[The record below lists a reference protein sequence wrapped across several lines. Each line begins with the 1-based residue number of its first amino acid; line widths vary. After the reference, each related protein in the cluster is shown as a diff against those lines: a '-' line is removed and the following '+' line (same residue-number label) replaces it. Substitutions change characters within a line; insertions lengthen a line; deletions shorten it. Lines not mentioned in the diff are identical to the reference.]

1 MRNMPKTGDIMYYF
15 IINPKSRSGKGINV
29 WHKVRAEL
37 DKQQIPYDYFITKY
51 AGHSTEIVK
60 ELCETKPGIKN
71 IVIIGGD
78 GSVNE
83 AINGITTFEDV
94 ILGYIPSGSSNDL
107 GRSLKLQKDPLLG
120 LKNILS
126 PAHFG
131 YMDMGLLSSDN
142 PLLKTK
148 FSVSSGMGF
157 DAAVCKEALKSD
169 IKDFLNRFGL
179 GKLTYLAIAVKQ
191 ILTCPFM
198 NGTIKVDGGPAKTY
212 QNMLMLTT
220 MIQKYEGGGLKLA
233 PTANPRDGKLSIC
246 MVYGLPRIK
255 ILLLMPT
262 LIFGAHTHFKGV
274 KTFDCENLE
283 IKLDTPAYLH
293 VDGECPGQFSEVRL
307 SCISNKLRFIM

>member
-1 MRNMPKTGDIMYYF
+1 MPKTGDFMYYF
-15 IINPKSRSGKGINV
+15 IINPKSRSGKGIYV
-29 WHKVRAEL
+29 WHTVRAEL
-37 DKQQIPYDYFITKY
+37 DKQQISYDYFITKY
-51 AGHSTEIVK
+51 ARHATEIVK

-71 IVIIGGD
+71 IVVIGGD
-78 GSVNE
+78 GSINE
-83 AINGITTFEDV
+83 AINGITVFEDV

-107 GRSLKLQKDPLLG
+107 GRSINLEKDPLLG

-126 PAHFG
+126 PTHFG
-131 YMDMGLLSSDN
+131 YMDMGFLRTDS
-142 PLLKTK
+142 PLLETK

-198 NGTIKVDGGPAKTY
+198 NGSIKVDGGPAKTY
-212 QNMLMLTT
+212 NNMLMLTT

-233 PTANPRDGKLSIC
+233 PAANPRDGKLSVC
-246 MVYGLPRIK
+246 MVYGLSRAK

-262 LIFGAHTHFKGV
+262 LIFGAHTRFKGV
-274 KTFDCENLE
+274 KTFDCERLE
-283 IKLDTPAYLH
+283 IKLDEPAWLH
-293 VDGECPGQFSEVRL
+293 VDGECPGQFSEAAL
-307 SCISNKLRFIM
+307 TCISNKLRFIM